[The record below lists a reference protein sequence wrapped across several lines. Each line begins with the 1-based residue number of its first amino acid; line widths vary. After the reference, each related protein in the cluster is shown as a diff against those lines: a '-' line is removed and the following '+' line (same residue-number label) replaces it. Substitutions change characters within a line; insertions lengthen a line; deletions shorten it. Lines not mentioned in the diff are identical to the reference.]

1 MSATRKIIE
10 AYYDDDF
17 QLIAIHSGME
27 DFSLAYSLN
36 KGCELQLKRSRK
48 DLSYGKNLS
57 FSMFDWEDEINQ
69 DYWVL
74 FSNTCDQQVG
84 ISEGLFVNDFSF
96 KTDYLVPEQKEV
108 DYFLRIDTENRATT
122 NAALKRINTIPKVV
136 TAYAVDPNALKSKS
150 NLIF

>member
-36 KGCELQLKRSRK
+36 KDCGLGLRRTEK
-48 DLSYGKNLS
+48 DLKYNEHLS
-57 FSMFDWEDEINQ
+57 FAMFDWEDDINQ
-69 DYWVL
+69 NYWVL
-74 FSNTCDQQVG
+74 FSNSCNWEVG
-84 ISEGLFVNDFSF
+84 ISEGLFANDVSI
-96 KTDYLVPEQKEV
+96 KTDFLVPEQKEV
-108 DYFLRIDTENRATT
+108 DYFLRIDTEDDTFKET
-122 NAALKRINTIPKVV
+122 MVKIINTIPSIV
-136 TAYAVDPNALKSKS
+136 TAYSIDPDTLKSKS